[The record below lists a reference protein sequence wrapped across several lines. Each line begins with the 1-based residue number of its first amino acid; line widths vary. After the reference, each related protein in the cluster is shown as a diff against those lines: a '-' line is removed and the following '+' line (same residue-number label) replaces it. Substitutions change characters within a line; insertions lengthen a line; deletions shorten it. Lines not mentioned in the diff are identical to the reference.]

1 MKKYPKEQYTPMM
14 QQYLTIKENYPDT
27 IILFRLGDFYEL
39 FFEDALLA
47 SRVLEIALTGR
58 DAGVPERVPMCG
70 VPYHSVSS
78 YIQKLLDHGFKV
90 GIAEQVEDPKQ
101 AKGLVKR
108 EVVRLITPGTVMDE
122 TYLDEKSNN
131 FIAAVHDSVTNY
143 VIAYCDLSTGDSFVT
158 MLDYNEEMLQNE
170 LLSIAAR
177 EIVVDP
183 SFDETKLGQ
192 LKEQYQVTL
201 SHENEVNLPDDYRYM
216 AEDLPDVRYTLA
228 IGRLL
233 NYLLATQKRELKHLQ
248 KATLYTSNQY
258 LMMDVYSKR
267 NLEIMATLRTNSRQG
282 SLFWLLDRAQTAMGS
297 RLIKQWLDKPL
308 INKNEINVRYDIVEA
323 FMTDFITR
331 EEIRESLKN
340 VYDLERLVGRIAYDN
355 ANARDL
361 LQLKRSLQEVPF
373 IKENIERL
381 NETYNLQ
388 IIDEF
393 KDFSEL
399 TDLLERSI
407 DEDAPPTLKD
417 GGLIKDG
424 YHAELDDY
432 RDISKNGKEYIANL
446 VVKERERTG
455 IKNLKVGY
463 NKVFGYYIEI
473 TKAQLVNLPEDI
485 GYERKQTLA
494 NSERFITPEL
504 KEIEAKILNAED
516 RSIELE
522 YELFIQIRDQI
533 KSYIPD
539 LQILAKAIATI
550 DALISFAV
558 VSDENRYVRPVLH
571 DEHRVKI
578 INGRHP
584 VVEKTLKDRV
594 YVENDIIFDEDTNI
608 LLITGPN
615 MSGKS
620 TYMRQMA
627 LTVIMAQI
635 GCFVPCDTC
644 EMMVFDRIFTRIGA
658 SDDLASGQS
667 TFMVEMLEANNAL
680 QHATK
685 RSLILFD
692 EIGRGT
698 ATYDGMALA
707 QAIIEY
713 IHHDIGC
720 KTLFSTHYHEL
731 TALENELPHLK
742 NVHVRAEEYEGELTF
757 LHKVEFGP
765 SDRSYGIQV
774 AKLAKL
780 PLSLI
785 KRAEVILKHLESQN
799 DRVKLESEHNL
810 FNLDFVE
817 QQPLTPLSEEEK
829 NVLETIQETDVLSM
843 TPIEALNLLYQ
854 LQAKLKGKGGE

>member
-713 IHHDIGC
+713 IHYDIGC